1 MPYRRLP
8 NTDTAR
14 LKALKAAYIKAK
26 ELPPFKLAFSQSTFQ
41 KIQTFLP
48 VFEKSV
54 SESKFNY
61 ANQVKKAKITNYTF
75 EKPGCIFLISYR

>member
-14 LKALKAAYIKAK
+14 LKALKSAYSKAK

-54 SESKFNY
+54 SESKFSY
-61 ANQVKKAKITNYTF
+61 ANQTKKK
-75 EKPGCIFLISYR
+75 